1 MTEKTVRL
9 TMAQA
14 LVRYL
19 CNQYT
24 ILDGERVPLFAGVF
38 GIFGHGN
45 VTCLSEALEQV
56 QDVLPTW
63 RGQNEQSMGLAAV
76 GFAKAKLRRQIMIAA
91 SSVGPGATNMIT
103 AAGTAHANRLPA
115 LFLSGD
121 TFSNRLPDPVLQQVE
136 HFGSPST
143 TVNDGFRCVTRFWD
157 RITHPAQILSSL
169 PQALTTMLDPAE
181 CGPAFIGLPQDIQE
195 IAYDYPEAFFA
206 EKTWTIPRP
215 RPSRDEVA
223 AAVELL
229 KSAKNPLIISGG
241 GVRYSGANEA
251 LADFAV
257 RRGIPMTETIAG
269 KGAVVHDHPA
279 YVGAM
284 GIEGTDAAKD
294 LAEAADVIIAV
305 GTRMQD
311 FTTGSWTTFSK
322 SAKFLNINAAR
333 FDASKHFAVP
343 VVGDALESLLEI
355 DAALADW
362 RCDPSHMEHAQSL
375 YAKWNAELDAGQ
387 TPTDDLVPSYAQV
400 IAVVNK
406 HATEHDTMVTAAGG
420 LPGETAKNWRV
431 KAPHTYDLEFGFSC
445 MGYEIAGGWGHAMA
459 KVQSDGSQKGVPI
472 VMVGDGSYMIMNSD
486 IYSTVLSGHKMIVVV
501 CDNGGFG
508 VINRLQTNMGVPGF
522 NNLLKDSRIL
532 NKDDPLHVD
541 FAAHARAMGAEARHC
556 TSLADLEEAMAWAQT
571 TDRTTVL
578 SINSD
583 AWTWTPGGAD
593 WYVGVPEINDRE
605 SVRKARAGQE
615 ALRAK
620 QRRGV

>member
-1 MTEKTVRL
+1 MSEKTVRL

-24 ILDGERVPLFAGVF
+24 EIDGERLPLFAGVF

-56 QDVLPTW
+56 QDQLPTW
-63 RGQNEQSMGLAAV
+63 RGQNEQSMALAAV
-76 GFAKAKLRRQIMIAA
+76 GYAKAKLRRQIMIAT

-103 AAGTAHANRLPA
+103 AAGTAHANRLPLLLLA
-115 LFLSGD
+115 GD
-121 TFSNRLPDPVLQQVE
+121 TYVNRLPDPVLQQVE

-143 TVNDGFRCVTRFWD
+143 TVNDGFRAVSRFWD
-157 RITHPAQILSSL
+157 RIVHPAQILSSL
-169 PQALTTMLDPAE
+169 PQAITTMLDPAD

-223 AAVELL
+223 AAVALL
-229 KSAKNPLIISGG
+229 KAAKKPLIISGG
-241 GVRYSGANEA
+241 GVRYSGAND
-251 LADFAV
+251 LIADFAL

-284 GIEGTDAAKD
+284 GIEGTEAARE
-294 LAEAADVIIAV
+294 LAEAADVIVAV

-322 SAKFLNINAAR
+322 DAKFININAAR
-333 FDASKHFAVP
+333 FDASKHFALP
-343 VVGDALESLLEI
+343 VVGDAVECLTELD
-355 DAALADW
+355 DALGDWACGTEQMALA
-362 RCDPSHMEHAQSL
+362 QKL
-375 YAKWNAELDAGQ
+375 YADWNAELDAGQ
-387 TPTDDLVPSYAQV
+387 APTNAAVPSYAQV
-400 IAVVNK
+400 IGVVNK
-406 HATEHDTMVTAAGG
+406 MARPEDTMLTAAGG

-431 KAPHTYDLEFGFSC
+431 KAPNTYDLEFGFSC

-459 KVQSDGSQKGVPI
+459 KTARDGTQTGVPI
-472 VMVGDGSYMIMNSD
+472 VMVGDGSYMMMNSD
-486 IYSTVLSGHKMIVVV
+486 IYSTVLTGHKMIVVV

-522 NNLLKDSRIL
+522 NCLLKDSRVL
-532 NKDDPLHVD
+532 NKDNPLHVD
-541 FAAHARAMGAEARHC
+541 FAAHARAMGAEARFC
-556 TSLADLEEAMAWAQT
+556 ESLADLEDAMSWAQT

-578 SINSD
+578 VINSD
-583 AWTWTPGGAD
+583 AYTWTDGGAG
-593 WYVGVPEINDRE
+593 WYVGVPEINERE
-605 SVRKARAGQE
+605 SIREAREGQD
-615 ALRAK
+615 AFRSK
-620 QRRGV
+620 QRRGI